1 MFGGGG
7 AVNMRKSQ
15 CYLLKTLKKRKNDTE
30 LGGMGGV
37 STLNWGV
44 FTPPLGGCKI

>member
-30 LGGMGGV
+30 LGGMGGCRL
-37 STLNWGV
+37 STGGSL
-44 FTPPLGGCKI
+44 PPP